1 MSDDE
6 NAGPKP
12 GPSGQVSQS
21 RREQYIGIPGE
32 FDEQEDWESYV
43 ARVKLF
49 WRVNK
54 VAEEDKTDQF
64 LLFVGRN
71 AFEKLTTLCAPAEP
85 EEKSLQ
91 ELIALLGR
99 YYKPKPSIM
108 AERFKF
114 YNRKQMANESVAEY
128 EAELRRLAKTCEFT
142 ASIDAEL
149 TPLLQSLR
157 DQFVFGLNNEAWQRR
172 LLQEPGVL
180 TFTRAV
186 EITKAAEAAQKNAQ
200 QFNIFRGSSEVHR
213 VMPKSKGNKPQNEGT
228 KGKQHFS
235 NSKKFVKCFNC
246 GKEGHYARDCRAS
259 RKAPRVPRKS
269 SHSQIKHVS
278 EETVDFETLSVS
290 PKETNHVAENLKP
303 CPKVEAKVNGKPVTL
318 EIDTGSVVT
327 LINEVTWRDFLEAP
341 ILRSSSLE
349 LKSYSHQKI
358 PLLGEFDANVEIN
371 GQVTTFCARVVK
383 GNARNLLGRDLLSQI
398 RLDWQ
403 SIFAVFVPKEK
414 QLQAVLDEFNQIF
427 LKELGLC
434 KGVKAKINMKS
445 EAIPIFRKARAL
457 PFAMKK
463 RVESELDRLE
473 QLGIIKPVQYSDW
486 AAPVVP
492 VLKRNGSVR
501 LCGDFSVTINPKMEI
516 AQYPLPQPNELFTN
530 LNGGVMFSKLD
541 FSEAY
546 LQIELEKESQ
556 KLVVINTH
564 KGLFQYT
571 RLPFGI
577 SSAPAIFQQV
587 MDQIF
592 QGLTGVQC
600 YLDDIIITGKSEEDH
615 MKNLRAVLE
624 RIKEHGLRL
633 CKEKCTFFQESIE
646 YLGHIISRQGLH
658 PSKKKV
664 EAIQKIAEP
673 TNVTE
678 LKSFLGMVVYF
689 AKFLPQLSERAAP
702 LNELLKKGTPWMWN
716 SAKSAAFN
724 GLKEDLMSMPVL
736 MHFNPKLP
744 LGLACDAS
752 SSGIGA
758 VLFHILPNG
767 DERPIAYAS
776 KSLTPAERN
785 YSQIEKEGLS
795 IVFGV
800 KKFHQYL
807 WGHTFKLVTDHKPL
821 VTIFGS
827 KKGIPTIIASR
838 LQRWSIILSAY
849 TYEIVYKSTAKHGNA
864 DGLSRLSC
872 GFDPHFESGHALVD
886 LIEYEVFGTLPVSVD
901 VVKDASKRDAVF
913 SRVIDDICNG
923 RKLSRNSSFEDGE
936 IIVFCRRE
944 AELTVCDGILIWGSR
959 VVVPKEL
966 RGRLLNELHAV
977 HSGIVR
983 MKSLAREHFWWPG
996 MDGEIENIAR
1006 SCCACQENGNNL
1018 QKVPLHPWQLP
1029 ERPWE
1034 RLHIDLAGPYFG
1046 FMWLVVEDAFSKW
1059 PEIIKLRTATSATV
1073 ATNLMKIFAVQ
1084 GLPEQLVS
1092 DNGSQFT
1099 SVEFKEFCKY
1109 RGISNCYVTPYHPQ
1123 ANGQVERFI
1132 QTFKK
1137 CMNKMAQ
1144 SGNNLDYNLNN
1155 FLLTYR
1161 ITKHSST
1168 NEAPCQLLM
1177 GRKLRTRFDL
1187 IHPREKDVI
1196 DNKTAIVQDRVR
1208 KSQEKGKYYHDR
1220 TAKMREFEVGDH
1232 VWARN
1237 YSKRGPQF
1245 VRAKIHHKISPLSY
1259 KVFVR
1264 EGLIWRRHSQ
1274 QLKARFKRGQSLYRE
1289 DDDIPIAS
1297 SEQPH
1302 DCFSCGFAYA
1312 VFFDKYITR

>member
-142 ASIDAEL
+142 ASFDAEL

-246 GKEGHYARDCRAS
+246 GKDGHYARDCRAS
-259 RKAPRVPRKS
+259 RKAPLVPRKS

-278 EETVDFETLSVS
+278 EETVDF
-290 PKETNHVAENLKP
+290 
-303 CPKVEAKVNGKPVTL
+303 
-318 EIDTGSVVT
+318 
-327 LINEVTWRDFLEAP
+327 
-341 ILRSSSLE
+341 
-349 LKSYSHQKI
+349 
-358 PLLGEFDANVEIN
+358 
-371 GQVTTFCARVVK
+371 
-383 GNARNLLGRDLLSQI
+383 
-398 RLDWQ
+398 
-403 SIFAVFVPKEK
+403 
-414 QLQAVLDEFNQIF
+414 
-427 LKELGLC
+427 
-434 KGVKAKINMKS
+434 
-445 EAIPIFRKARAL
+445 
-457 PFAMKK
+457 
-463 RVESELDRLE
+463 
-473 QLGIIKPVQYSDW
+473 
-486 AAPVVP
+486 
-492 VLKRNGSVR
+492 
-501 LCGDFSVTINPKMEI
+501 
-516 AQYPLPQPNELFTN
+516 
-530 LNGGVMFSKLD
+530 
-541 FSEAY
+541 
-546 LQIELEKESQ
+546 
-556 KLVVINTH
+556 
-564 KGLFQYT
+564 
-571 RLPFGI
+571 
-577 SSAPAIFQQV
+577 
-587 MDQIF
+587 
-592 QGLTGVQC
+592 
-600 YLDDIIITGKSEEDH
+600 
-615 MKNLRAVLE
+615 
-624 RIKEHGLRL
+624 
-633 CKEKCTFFQESIE
+633 
-646 YLGHIISRQGLH
+646 
-658 PSKKKV
+658 
-664 EAIQKIAEP
+664 AEP

-936 IIVFCRRE
+936 ISVFCRRE

-966 RGRLLNELHAV
+966 RGKLLNELHAV

-1029 ERPWE
+1029 ERAWE

-1059 PEIIKLRTATSATV
+1059 PEVIKLRTATSATV

-1161 ITKHSST
+1161 IIKHSST

-1237 YSKRGPQF
+1237 YSKRGPKF

-1302 DCFSCGFAYA
+1302 DDAINCPEINAEEENFPIQRRS
-1312 VFFDKYITR
+1312 TRTRRQPERLNYKVLGGLD